1 MPDDKPKEININI
14 NMDPETIKGVHA
26 QDVIVSR
33 TNADM
38 CLTFFVKD
46 PTGQQAF
53 VTARVF
59 LPLTTAMQLSDL
71 IKKMIGPS
79 YDEYHKII
87 KNLPPPAGEI
97 TS

>member
-1 MPDDKPKEININI
+1 MSDEKPQQINI
-14 NMDPETIKGVHA
+14 NMDPEMAKGVHA
-26 QDVIVSR
+26 QDVVITR

-46 PTGQQAF
+46 PTGGQAF

-71 IKKMIGPS
+71 IKKLIGPG
-79 YDEYHKII
+79 YDKYVEII
-87 KNLPPPAGEI
+87 KSLPPPSGEM